1 MPMMFDMNYLLLVL
15 VPGLIMSGIASLMV
29 KSAFSRYSQVG
40 TRRGFTGAQAAQI
53 MMEQAGIHDVRIVPT
68 DGFLSDHYN
77 PATKT
82 LALSEQVY
90 GSRSV
95 AAVGVACHEAGHAV
109 QHAFGYAP
117 LGLRSAIVP
126 VVSFGAPFTNTL
138 LMLGL
143 LFHLRP
149 LLLLGIAAFAL
160 VVFFQLVTLPVEFNA
175 SARAKRLCVETGIID
190 ADERVGVDRVLNAAA
205 LTYVAAFVSS
215 LLTLLYYLWR
225 AGLIGGRRND

>member
-1 MPMMFDMNYLLLVL
+1 MFDLRYILIVL
-15 VPGLIMSGIASLMV
+15 IPGLIMSGLASLMV
-29 KSAFSRYSQVG
+29 KSAFNKYSQVS

-53 MMEQAGIHDVRIVPT
+53 MLENAGIHDVRIVPT

-77 PATKT
+77 PANKT

-90 GSRSV
+90 TSRSV
-95 AAVGVACHEAGHAV
+95 AAVGVACHEAGHAL
-109 QHAFGYAP
+109 QHANGYAP

-126 VVSFGAPFTNTL
+126 IVSFGAPFTNTL

-143 LFHLRP
+143 FLNLRP
-149 LLLLGIAAFAL
+149 LLLLGIAAFAM
-160 VVFFQLVTLPVEFNA
+160 VVLFQLVTLPVEFNA

>member
-1 MPMMFDMNYLLLVL
+1 MFMMFDMKYLLIVL
-15 VPGLIMSGIASLMV
+15 IPGLIMSGLASLMV
-29 KSAFSRYSQVG
+29 KSAFNKYSQVG

-53 MMEQAGIHDVRIVPT
+53 MLEKAGIHDVRIVAT
-68 DGFLSDHYN
+68 NGFLSDHYN
-77 PATKT
+77 PSTKT

-90 GSRSV
+90 GSKSV
-95 AAVGVACHEAGHAV
+95 AAVGVACHEAGHAL
-109 QHAFGYAP
+109 QHAVGYAP

-126 VVSFGAPFTNTL
+126 IVSFGAPFTDTL

-143 LFHLRP
+143 FLNMRP
-149 LLLLGIAAFAL
+149 LLLLGIAAFAIV
-160 VVFFQLVTLPVEFNA
+160 VVFQLITLPVEFNA

>member
-1 MPMMFDMNYLLLVL
+1 MMFDLNYLLIVL
-15 VPGLIMSGIASLMV
+15 IPGLIMSGIASLMV
-29 KSAFSRYSQVG
+29 KSAFNKYSQVG
-40 TRRGFTGAQAAQI
+40 TRRGLTGAQAAQI
-53 MMEQAGIHDVRIVPT
+53 MLENAGIHDVRIVPT
-68 DGFLSDHYN
+68 NGFLSDHYN
-77 PATKT
+77 PSTKT
-82 LALSEQVY
+82 LALSEQVFE
-90 GSRSV
+90 SRSV

-109 QHAFGYAP
+109 QHAIGYAP

-126 VVSFGAPFTNTL
+126 IVSFGAPFTNTL

-143 LFHLRP
+143 FLNMRP
-149 LLLLGIAAFAL
+149 LLLLGIAAFAM
-160 VVFFQLVTLPVEFNA
+160 VVLFQLITLPVEFNA
-175 SARAKRLCVETGIID
+175 SARAKRLCIETGIID

>member
-1 MPMMFDMNYLLLVL
+1 MFDMNYIFIVL
-15 VPGLIMSGIASLMV
+15 IPGLIMSGIASLMV
-29 KSAFSRYSQVG
+29 KSAFNKYSQVG

-53 MMEQAGIHDVRIVPT
+53 MLENAGIHDVRIVPT
-68 DGFLSDHYN
+68 NGFLSDHYN
-77 PATKT
+77 PSTKT
-82 LALSEQVY
+82 LALSEQVFE
-90 GSRSV
+90 SRSV

-109 QHAFGYAP
+109 QHAIGYAP

-126 VVSFGAPFTNTL
+126 IVSFGAPFTNTL

-143 LFHLRP
+143 FLNMRP
-149 LLLLGIAAFAL
+149 LLLLGIAAFAM
-160 VVFFQLVTLPVEFNA
+160 VVLFQLITLPVEFNA
-175 SARAKRLCVETGIID
+175 SARAKRLCIETGIID

>member
-1 MPMMFDMNYLLLVL
+1 MFEMNYLLIVL
-15 VPGLIMSGIASLMV
+15 IPGLIMSGLASLMV
-29 KSAFSRYSQVG
+29 KSAFNKYSQVG
-40 TRRGFTGAQAAQI
+40 TRRNYTGAQAAQI
-53 MMEQAGIHDVRIVPT
+53 MLDNAGIHDVRIVAT
-68 DGFLSDHYN
+68 NGFLSDHYN
-77 PATKT
+77 PSTKT
-82 LALSEQVY
+82 LALSEQVF

-95 AAVGVACHEAGHAV
+95 AAVGVACHEAGHAL
-109 QHAFGYAP
+109 QHAVGYAP

-126 VVSFGAPFTNTL
+126 IVSFGAPFTDTL

-143 LFHLRP
+143 FLNIRP
-149 LLLLGIAAFAL
+149 LLLLGIAAFAI
-160 VVFFQLVTLPVEFNA
+160 VVLFQLITLPVEFNA

>member
-1 MPMMFDMNYLLLVL
+1 MFPIFDLKYVL
-15 VPGLIMSGIASLMV
+15 IVIVPGLIMSGIASLMV
-29 KSAFSRYSQVG
+29 KSAFAKYSAVG
-40 TRRGFTGAQAAQI
+40 TRRGYTGAQAAQI
-53 MMEQAGIHDVRIVPT
+53 MMEKAGIHDVRIVQT
-68 DGFLSDHYN
+68 DGVLSDHYN

-109 QHAFGYAP
+109 QHAVGYAP

-126 VVSFGAPFTNTL
+126 VVNFGAPFTNTL

-149 LLLLGIAAFAL
+149 LLLLGIAAFAI
-160 VVFFQLVTLPVEFNA
+160 VVLFQLITLPVEFNA

-225 AGLIGGRRND
+225 SGLLGGRRND

>member
-1 MPMMFDMNYLLLVL
+1 MFDMNYLLIVL
-15 VPGLIMSGIASLMV
+15 IPGLIMSGLASLMV
-29 KSAFSRYSQVG
+29 KSAFNKYSQVS
-40 TRRGFTGAQAAQI
+40 TRRGYTGAQAAQI
-53 MMEQAGIHDVRIVPT
+53 MMENAGIHDVRIVAT
-68 DGFLSDHYN
+68 NGFLSDHYN
-77 PATKT
+77 PSTKT

-90 GSRSV
+90 GSRSI

-109 QHAFGYAP
+109 QHAVGYAP

-126 VVSFGAPFTNTL
+126 IVSFGAPFTNTL

-143 LFHLRP
+143 FLQIRP
-149 LLLLGIAAFAL
+149 LLLLGIAAFAI
-160 VVFFQLVTLPVEFNA
+160 VVLFQLVTLPVEFNA

>member
-1 MPMMFDMNYLLLVL
+1 MFDMNYLLIVL
-15 VPGLIMSGIASLMV
+15 IPGLIMSGLASLMV
-29 KSAFSRYSQVG
+29 KSAFNKYSQVG
-40 TRRGFTGAQAAQI
+40 TRRGYTGAQAAQI
-53 MMEQAGIHDVRIVPT
+53 MMENAGIHDVRIVAT
-68 DGFLSDHYN
+68 NGFLSDHYN
-77 PATKT
+77 PSTKT

-90 GSRSV
+90 GSQSI

-109 QHAFGYAP
+109 QHAVGYAP

-126 VVSFGAPFTNTL
+126 IVSFGAPFTNTL

-143 LFHLRP
+143 FLQIRP
-149 LLLLGIAAFAL
+149 LLLLGIAAFAI
-160 VVFFQLVTLPVEFNA
+160 VVLFQLVTLPVEFNA